1 VAVTVVFSD
10 TTLERAAEDRDFC
23 PEGWSAATLT
33 EYRRRVHRLDAA
45 HSIDDLLQLG
55 SIGAARAPAAAGF
68 IVDLGEVILQL
79 GVIQQRKGRPILVD
93 LEGCVVRRKETSR

>member
-1 VAVTVVFSD
+1 MTVVFSD
-10 TTLERAAEDRDFC
+10 TALQRAAEERDFC
-23 PEGWSAATLT
+23 PGGWSAATLT

-45 HSIDDLLQLG
+45 HSIDDLQLG
-55 SIGAARAPAAAGF
+55 SIGAARAPDGAGF

-79 GVIQQRKGRPILVD
+79 GVSQQRKGRPILVD